1 MNETPISMTA
11 LASALGNP
19 VRWRALQ
26 ELAAGEPLLT
36 IELSERV
43 GMPQNPFSRHMKVLL
58 AAGLVTQN
66 RAGQYAI
73 PAVRLVSKE
82 ERVVDF
88 GTCLLRL
95 GGGRSVGSV

>member
-1 MNETPISMTA
+1 MTK
-11 LASALGNP
+11 LASSLGNH

-43 GMPQNPFSRHMKVLL
+43 GMGANTLSRHLKVLL
-58 AAGLVTQN
+58 ADGLVTQN

-73 PAVRLVSKE
+73 PPERLVSKE
-82 ERVVDF
+82 ERILDF

-95 GGGRSVGSV
+95 GADVKR